1 MPEVVKVRLR
11 ESGKI
16 AYYHTQELYLNQG
29 DEVVVEGESGEEW
42 AEVVSGP
49 EIKERHVGV
58 LHTAIGSAVGSREH
72 SQGSAVRQ
80 CRRQAKESLRKVKR
94 VVTAEDRKRWEEN
107 ERKAREVFKT
117 CLQKI
122 KDKELPM
129 KLVDAEY
136 SFDRSRI
143 TLYFIAEERVDFR
156 ELVKDLAHLFK
167 TRIEMRQIGA
177 RDEAKRL
184 GGFGPCGRP
193 LCCATFLKEFEP
205 VTIRMAKEQRLS
217 LDPGKVSGV
226 CGRLLCCL
234 MYECQTYREM
244 GRRLPREGTKVIT
257 EQGEGEIVD
266 LNILKQTVT
275 VELKEGQKVEI
286 PVEKLKRHRPSL
298 RRRELR
304 DRHRHPKS
312 NPG

>member
-1 MPEVVKVRLR
+1 MPEVVKIRLR

-16 AYYHTQELYLNQG
+16 TYYDTQELHLNCG

-42 AEVVSGP
+42 AEVVSEP
-49 EIKERHVGV
+49 EIKER
-58 LHTAIGSAVGSREH
+58 
-72 SQGSAVRQ
+72 
-80 CRRQAKESLRKVKR
+80 KESLPKVKR
-94 VVTAEDRKRWEEN
+94 VVTAEDRKRLEEN
-107 ERKAREVFKT
+107 KTRAREAFKA

-122 KDKELPM
+122 GDKELPM

-167 TRIEMRQIGA
+167 VRIEMRQIGV

-193 LCCATFLKEFEP
+193 LCCASFLKEFEP

-234 MYECQTYREM
+234 MYECQAYREM
-244 GRRLPREGTKVIT
+244 GRRLPKEGTKVIT

-275 VELKEGQKVEI
+275 VELKEGQKVEV
-286 PVEKLKRHRPSL
+286 PVEKLKRHRPGL

-304 DRHRHPKS
+304 DRHRRSKS
-312 NPG
+312 KSG

>member
-1 MPEVVKVRLR
+1 MREVVQVRLCQ
-11 ESGKI
+11 SGKI
-16 AYYHTQELYLNQG
+16 IYCDTRELYLNPG
-29 DEVVVEGESGEEW
+29 DEVLVELESGEEW
-42 AEVVSGP
+42 AEVVSEP
-49 EIKERHVGV
+49 ETKER
-58 LHTAIGSAVGSREH
+58 
-72 SQGSAVRQ
+72 
-80 CRRQAKESLRKVKR
+80 KESLRKVKR
-94 VVTAEDRKRWEEN
+94 AVTAEDRKRLEEN

-122 KDKELPM
+122 EDKELPM

-136 SFDRSRI
+136 SFNRSRI
-143 TLYFIAEERVDFR
+143 TFYFIAEERVDFR

-167 TRIEMRQIGA
+167 ARIEMRQIGV

-217 LDPGKVSGV
+217 LDPSKVSGV

-234 MYECQTYREM
+234 TYECQTYREM
-244 GRRLPREGTKVIT
+244 GRRLPKEGTKVIT

-275 VELKEGQKVEI
+275 VELKEGQKAEI
-286 PVEKLKRHRPSL
+286 PVGELTRHRPGL

-304 DRHRHPKS
+304 DRHRHSKPKS
-312 NPG
+312 G

>member
-1 MPEVVKVRLR
+1 MPEVIQVRLR

-16 AYYHTQELYLNQG
+16 ICYDTQELYLNQG

-42 AEVVSGP
+42 GEVVSKP
-49 EIKERHVGV
+49 EIKER
-58 LHTAIGSAVGSREH
+58 E
-72 SQGSAVRQ
+72 
-80 CRRQAKESLRKVKR
+80 ESLRKVKR

-107 ERKAREVFKT
+107 ERKAREVFKS

-122 KDKELPM
+122 EDKELPM

-136 SFDRSRI
+136 SFDCSRI

-167 TRIEMRQIGA
+167 VRVEMRQIGV

-184 GGFGPCGRP
+184 GGFGRCGRP
-193 LCCATFLKEFEP
+193 LCCATFLREFEP

-217 LDPGKVSGV
+217 LDPSKVSGI

-234 MYECQTYREM
+234 NYECQTYREM
-244 GRRLPREGTKVIT
+244 GRRLPKEGTKVIT

-275 VELKEGQKVEI
+275 VELEEGQKVEI
-286 PVEKLKRHRPSL
+286 PVGKLTLHRPGL
-298 RRRELR
+298 RRREFR
-304 DRHRHPKS
+304 DRHRYTKS
-312 NPG
+312 KPG

>member
-1 MPEVVKVRLR
+1 MREIVRVRLR

-16 AYYHTQELYLNQG
+16 IYCHTQELHLNRG
-29 DEVVVEGESGEEW
+29 DEVVVAGKSGEEW
-42 AEVVSGP
+42 AEVVSKP
-49 EIKERHVGV
+49 QIISEKER
-58 LHTAIGSAVGSREH
+58 
-72 SQGSAVRQ
+72 
-80 CRRQAKESLRKVKR
+80 KESPKKVKR
-94 VVTAEDRKRWEEN
+94 VVTAEDRKRLEEN

-122 KDKELPM
+122 EDRELSM

-143 TLYFIAEERVDFR
+143 TLCFIAEERVDFR

-167 TRIEMRQIGA
+167 VRVEMRQIGV

-184 GGFGPCGRP
+184 GGFGRCGQP

-205 VTIRMAKEQRLS
+205 VTIRMAKEQKLS
-217 LDPGKVSGV
+217 LDPSKVSGI

-244 GRRLPREGTKVIT
+244 GKRLPKEGTKVIT
-257 EQGEGEIVD
+257 EQGEGEIVA
-266 LNILKQTVT
+266 LNILKQTLT

-286 PVEKLKRHRPSL
+286 PVEKLTRHRPGL
-298 RRRELR
+298 RRRELH
-304 DRHRHPKS
+304 DRHRHSKS
-312 NPG
+312 KPG